1 MKIEYDEAKN
11 QNNIND
17 RGISFEL
24 ANDFD
29 FSSALIVKDTRKD
42 YQESRFFSL
51 GYIARRLY
59 ALVFTPRNE
68 SIRVISLRK
77 ANSREV
83 KKYVKYQS
91 EL

>member
-1 MKIEYDEAKN
+1 MNIQYDETKN
-11 QNNIND
+11 QKNINN
-17 RGISFEL
+17 RGISFAL

-42 YQESRFFSL
+42 YGESRFFSL
-51 GYIARRLY
+51 GYIGQRLY

-77 ANSREV
+77 ANPREV
-83 KKYVKYQS
+83 KKYVKYKS

>member
-1 MKIEYDEAKN
+1 MKIEYNETKN
-11 QNNIND
+11 QINIKD

-29 FSSALIVKDTRKD
+29 FSSALIVEDTRKD

-51 GYIARRLY
+51 GYITRRLY
-59 ALVFTPRNE
+59 ALVFTHRNE